1 MSLLQMYLENIDNFD
16 NNLIKAWQNEI
27 KPFIYQKFP
36 IVKDGLFN
44 INSDLYYLIQIID
57 SFKEK
62 YEEKKK
68 ELEKKELENK
78 TLENK
83 KTKNT
88 NDFINNTDKKKNSNK
103 KVNKNSEEEEETIHH
118 NSINFF
124 KKEKRRRGTDKNL
137 LESENYQNFTKKMS
151 AVIIDN
157 HKIEIKEDT
166 QKVKKDK
173 KDNLSKINII
183 VLEFIEENITPPK
196 RTNSMQSLR
205 PHSHTINS
213 KTTLDSSIKEDNQ
226 NLNINQL
233 LLSNDVN
240 NNNKDSNKKKEIN
253 IKNNAEKNPINI
265 YSNIFTKEE
274 QANTEKKIKGKA
286 HLRSKSINLL
296 REMNPVYKDE
306 VEAEGYSIIKNK
318 DKKISF
324 IYPDILLK
332 KIIFED
338 FIKKNILLIHH
349 FCEQCFCFVNKEIFF
364 RKIFYCYNV
373 YKKNTSKEK
382 LKNLIEFINIL
393 VIEMFQYYTKI
404 DLNDIYVTHIK
415 KYYNEL
421 ITDLIISMDNYIYN
435 NNNKDDNEDDDCVF
449 RFESI
454 DYSKNE
460 QIINRNSYDS
470 NVSYN
475 YIINRKNL
483 INMNLNIEIKDV
495 KIFIFKEKE
504 NLEKEKIKEKEKN
517 KEIENEN
524 KNKKQY
530 EESNNIFKS
539 LTFRPSSVQNIKG
552 NILFKED
559 VKTESSKKNNQ
570 NAKTTKSEKE
580 IFLWNLEE
588 VKEKELEENIDI
600 NKEKEKEKEKE
611 KDNKTNNEQNEEKE
625 KKQKLFKIAKTLRK
639 SNIITIKKT
648 IYDAIIEEEDDIKDK
663 SEEETKSLYSLKSN
677 SPNKKSSSSSSSR
690 IESENESDKNE
701 EKSNKNIF
709 NFDRKNTKGR
719 EEDNKQKLEIIQ
731 NILHK
736 SESPDNLLSLNEKIL
751 NELKYII
758 ILFDKEI
765 NGEPGFI
772 DIKDAKDHIV
782 FYKNLQNI
790 LNKQKKVAVL
800 PHQAQ
805 KRLTK
810 SYSSFFNL
818 GVIASRSKTRDYL
831 KKGYFCVTDWK
842 TDEIGNQLMKVSKSL
857 LSKICPRELYKAI
870 FLKKEKEKTSPNVV
884 DCINKFNRLTSFI
897 IEDILSYDYQ
907 RERARIYEK
916 WVDIAD
922 YCKNNKD
929 YNDLIAI
936 FSALNHYVI
945 TGLQLTLREVRS
957 RTNSIFR
964 NISDFCSVEGNYR
977 KIREDMNNCDKNG
990 FVYIPYL
997 GMLMRDINF
1006 FEESSKY
1013 INENGCINIEKI
1025 EKIHALIQNCF
1036 KFKNVPDKKNKI
1048 KELNFFEELEDIS
1061 EEKLEEMANKL
1072 EPEFILDDIQKPG
1085 KRPTN
1090 IDKIFFEDY
1099 KVNMRDINLSGR
1111 KTTFFK

>member
-1 MSLLQMYLENIDNFD
+1 
-16 NNLIKAWQNEI
+16 
-27 KPFIYQKFP
+27 
-36 IVKDGLFN
+36 
-44 INSDLYYLIQIID
+44 
-57 SFKEK
+57 
-62 YEEKKK
+62 
-68 ELEKKELENK
+68 
-78 TLENK
+78 
-83 KTKNT
+83 
-88 NDFINNTDKKKNSNK
+88 
-103 KVNKNSEEEEETIHH
+103 
-118 NSINFF
+118 
-124 KKEKRRRGTDKNL
+124 
-137 LESENYQNFTKKMS
+137 MS
-151 AVIIDN
+151 AAIIYN
-157 HKIEIKEDT
+157 NKLEIKEDT

-173 KDNLSKINII
+173 KDKKDNISKLNMI
-183 VLEFIEENITPPK
+183 VLEFIEENTIPPK

-213 KTTLDSSIKEDNQ
+213 KTTRDSSVKEDNQ
-226 NLNINQL
+226 NLNLNINQL

-240 NNNKDSNKKKEIN
+240 DNNRDSNKKKEIN
-253 IKNNAEKNPINI
+253 SKNNSEKNPINI

-274 QANTEKKIKGKA
+274 QENTEKKVKGKA

-296 REMNPVYKDE
+296 REMNPFYKDE

-349 FCEQCFCFVNKEIFF
+349 FCEQCFCFLNKEIFF
-364 RKIFYCYNV
+364 RKIFYCYNF

-382 LKNLIEFINIL
+382 LKNLIDFINIL
-393 VIEMFQYYTKI
+393 VIEMFQYYQKI

-421 ITDLIISMDNYIYN
+421 ITDLILSMDNYIDN
-435 NNNKDDNEDDDCVF
+435 NNNNNDNNEDDDCRF

-470 NVSYN
+470 NANYN

-504 NLEKEKIKEKEKN
+504 NLKKEKIKEKEKN

-530 EESNNIFKS
+530 DESNNIFKS

-559 VKTESSKKNNQ
+559 VKTERSKKNSQ
-570 NAKTTKSEKE
+570 NVKTTKSEKE

-588 VKEKELEENIDI
+588 VQEKEIEQNIDI

-611 KDNKTNNEQNEEKE
+611 KDNKTNKEQNEEKEKE
-625 KKQKLFKIAKTLRK
+625 KKQKLFKISKTLRK
-639 SNIITIKKT
+639 SNIISIKKA
-648 IYDAIIEEEDDIKDK
+648 IHDAIIEEEDDIKDK

-677 SPNKKSSSSSSSR
+677 SPSKKSSSSSSSR

-701 EKSNKNIF
+701 ENSNKNISIF
-709 NFDRKNTKGR
+709 NFDRKNTKGK
-719 EEDNKQKLEIIQ
+719 EEDNKQKLEIIK

-736 SESPDNLLSLNEKIL
+736 SDTPDNLLSLNEKIL
-751 NELKYII
+751 NELKYILF
-758 ILFDKEI
+758 LFDKET
-765 NGEPGFI
+765 NGEPGYI
-772 DIKDAKDHIV
+772 DINDAKDHII

-790 LNKQKKVAVL
+790 LNKQKKVAIL

-810 SYSSFFNL
+810 SYSSIFNL
-818 GVIASRSKTRDYL
+818 GSFASRSKTRDYL

-842 TDEIGNQLMKVSKSL
+842 TEEIGNQLMKVSKSL
-857 LSKICPRELYKAI
+857 LSKIHPRELYKAI

-884 DCINKFNRLTSFI
+884 DCINIFNRLTSFI
-897 IEDILSYDYQ
+897 IEDILSYDYP
-907 RERARIYEK
+907 RDRARIYEK

-945 TGLQLTLREVRS
+945 TGLQLTLKEVRS
-957 RTNSIFR
+957 RANSIFR

-990 FVYIPYL
+990 IVYIPYL

-1025 EKIHALIQNCF
+1025 EKIQELFENCF
-1036 KFKNVPDKKNKI
+1036 KFKDVPDKKNKI
-1048 KELNFFEELEDIS
+1048 KELHFFEELEDIS
-1061 EEKLEEMANKL
+1061 EEALEEMANKL

-1085 KRPTN
+1085 KRPTT

-1099 KVNMRDINLSGR
+1099 KMNMRDINLSGR